1 MAKDFPTNF
10 TLLLGSDSF
19 TIEKELL
26 KDMPEDLLL
35 ANKNV
40 IKYSME
46 NIFNQSRNLNVDPYI
61 RDVVASFIFEKMARY
76 GLVTAIHTFN
86 TTKPNYEGMKDKV
99 SISDTQYADMILKKI
114 AKHIIKTYGGS
125 KYRHQRFE
133 IGFV

>member
-1 MAKDFPTNF
+1 MGLLVVTKDFPTNF

-61 RDVVASFIFEKMARY
+61 RDVVASFIFEKLARY

-86 TTKPNYEGMKDKV
+86 TTKPKYEGMEDKV
-99 SISDTQYADMILKKI
+99 SICDT
-114 AKHIIKTYGGS
+114 
-125 KYRHQRFE
+125 E
-133 IGFV
+133 